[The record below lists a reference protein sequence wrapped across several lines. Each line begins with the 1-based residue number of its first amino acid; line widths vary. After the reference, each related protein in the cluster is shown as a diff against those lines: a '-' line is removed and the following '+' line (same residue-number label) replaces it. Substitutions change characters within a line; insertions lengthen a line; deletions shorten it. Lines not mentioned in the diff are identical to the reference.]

1 MPNIRNL
8 SLLMFS
14 FILRLAAGMLVL
26 VLMARIQGPDL
37 FGRFAYWLAVATLV
51 AVPVNFGL
59 STYLLR
65 EIGVQRERFHALMSA
80 ALTLKLIVVAVV
92 MIGACMALPWLDPEA
107 DLLFIALLI
116 AQLCDSFGEF
126 FNLGFRRDNRF
137 TDEAKTAVATSSLH
151 LCLVGGVLLFHGS
164 LAFATLA
171 FCLSRAVGCWYI
183 RQRSAAAVG
192 IIRPAALAQV
202 PTLFRGSWA
211 YAGELLL
218 FTAYAQADTLI
229 VKAVLGPAG
238 VGLYQAGMRLVEG
251 ACRLAPVFAQYVLPS
266 LSAHAADPKRFMR
279 RVLRVLGIFGAI
291 GVLGGLTLALN
302 ADFIANVLYGKEFS
316 ALVPLLPWFGVLL
329 VLRYLETAGGLII
342 VAKGLQSVKIW
353 IVAAQLIY
361 VLAVGPYALNHWGLI
376 GWQINV
382 IFSLCL
388 VLCAYT
394 VLLLSA
400 RQVERWRQTA
410 IMFPT
415 DTN

>member
-1 MPNIRNL
+1 M
-8 SLLMFS
+8 
-14 FILRLAAGMLVL
+14 
-26 VLMARIQGPDL
+26 
-37 FGRFAYWLAVATLV
+37 
-51 AVPVNFGL
+51 
-59 STYLLR
+59 
-65 EIGVQRERFHALMSA
+65 
-80 ALTLKLIVVAVV
+80 
-92 MIGACMALPWLDPEA
+92 
-107 DLLFIALLI
+107 
-116 AQLCDSFGEF
+116 
-126 FNLGFRRDNRF
+126 
-137 TDEAKTAVATSSLH
+137 
-151 LCLVGGVLLFHGS
+151 
-164 LAFATLA
+164 
-171 FCLSRAVGCWYI
+171 
-183 RQRSAAAVG
+183 
-192 IIRPAALAQV
+192 
-202 PTLFRGSWA
+202 
-211 YAGELLL
+211 
-218 FTAYAQADTLI
+218 
-229 VKAVLGPAG
+229 LGPAG